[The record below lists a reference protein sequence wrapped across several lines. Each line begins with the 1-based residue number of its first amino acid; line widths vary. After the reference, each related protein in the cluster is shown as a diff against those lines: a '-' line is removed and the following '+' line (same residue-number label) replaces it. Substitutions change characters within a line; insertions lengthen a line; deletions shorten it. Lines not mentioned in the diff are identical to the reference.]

1 MTCPNIN
8 SPEWTKLVAEVGEL
22 EAYRDFII
30 TGDIRSADVVSQA
43 IANRKYKTPLSDANR
58 FIATYNKAVSNS
70 AYITLANQLSRNLNV
85 EYTLINKEDAKT
97 LLEGAG
103 QQYNGEAAFFFKDK
117 VYLLPNEI
125 NETTVLHEFS
135 HPLVFAI
142 REQNEKLFE
151 SLYKEAIQIPG
162 LQSYVE
168 TTYADKSALEQQME
182 AIVYGMTYANQQ
194 SPQAKSFLEKVVYAL
209 KQLFRKIF
217 GNKVNVSKLGPNTSL
232 SELVDMMRTQGFN
245 LEYSKDVTDNLVMFI
260 RDYTQFYEQL
270 ERVDSSKVEDML
282 GYAQSGA
289 RQIVSQIAKNKG
301 LAERYP
307 GLLKNEDNADILNI
321 IIKELGIDKLSEQ
334 QKQEADDALLN
345 SVAAVNIKNLAHSI
359 AQLEELANKIE
370 DVSLDIRESSGE
382 FKIED
387 ALTINR
393 IAEAYNNIAQA
404 MHETFREAGV
414 TRRNAVL
421 QALGNIS
428 QRYDAASAN
437 IKAAQLDFLTDFIYD
452 KLEGVRTAQAKLF
465 NDKLSKLETQK
476 SKTTGDTSSIEKDIR
491 KVKRDIE
498 ERSLTKDFIREVLL
512 GRRGDLGDAKG
523 KLLKNM
529 MNLPTFKMEYLE
541 NFMNNPDIALGTFG
555 MFLNDVYYKAEAEM
569 KQNADDF
576 LPIYKELEK
585 VGLNPNNP
593 QAFFETITYVDKV
606 AKAKSDLLKEDTT
619 GVEAFEVYSLLNPF
633 KDYNF
638 AIRDI
643 NSQIH
648 LAKERN
654 DTAALIELETK
665 KEELL
670 KFFNRPFTKAYYT
683 AFEKFNTPVGRI
695 ASLRRK
701 ELYAEIENIDKDMI
715 ANLDMNDEDYQDL
728 VNKKK
733 EFIRQ
738 SRQLSSLV
746 DELGNPKTG
755 IDLEVAQLLKQ
766 HREDT
771 KDFYEYE
778 QIEGLFELRLKR
790 FEEALVEQ
798 GLDPSSETFDLRREQ
813 WIEDNTVVSI
823 KPEWRQL
830 KQDILDEIK
839 EIQSA
844 LPGSFNIS
852 KYYQEIFDITAG
864 FQDVNGHILADELT
878 EVAQE
883 KIKKAHEKIEEAKQT
898 LAKANGLTNSE
909 YEELQSLYEK
919 KNNYEITE
927 EGNER
932 LLSLLRKKKEEGLPA
947 HLISRLNFLF
957 SALRDISSTEYTD
970 NYIYAWETQLSRMM
984 AAGNLSDDFVQ
995 ELNKEVL
1002 RGLNKEKINMLMADD
1017 VVMNTLM
1024 QDSGFATWFNRN
1036 HYKKN
1041 VYNTNINSRQDQF
1054 VPTYAWTY
1062 SKPTDKNAYRT
1073 TVIEETGE
1081 VINRVP
1087 NAQYTR
1093 RKVKEKYVTKREV
1106 GKTIDVWGNFLPD
1119 LSVPNNPFRNE
1130 AYFALE
1136 KSNPQ
1141 KFAALNKYNNWYIN
1155 KQLEAPV
1162 NSRLGYQI
1170 PRFTKDTLEFVQDVA
1185 GKKTS
1190 IADRLWR
1197 PIQEAASEVITDA
1210 ADDIEKYSYIAPT
1223 LMVSDFVDDETS
1235 QVPIHGI
1242 SSLVKERVSLNVAFA
1257 GIRYVNSIT
1266 MQRNL
1271 IQSNPIAKSFVDVL
1285 EGSSDRTLAT
1295 DSAKNNK
1302 HYQMASGVVK
1312 GAAAIVMGRNK
1323 GKRGEVSSRFKTVSD
1338 MYDREWLGQKL
1349 SSSSKSS
1356 RAAAKL
1362 VGTASKMASIS
1373 YFAVNIPS
1381 ALKNR
1386 IAAVVQTNIE
1396 AVGGNALTLKG
1407 YRQGKFLAGKA
1418 MIEISTTT
1426 TSRNPRSL
1434 LTNLAFLFNVDGGI
1448 AKTMD
1453 YTHRTLLRS
1462 TVSLDFLMAPRKFLQ
1477 LEASLELLYGMMAS
1491 KTIEVTE
1498 NGQKKT
1504 IRLID
1509 AYEMKNGS
1517 LVPKEGVPAEW
1528 GLTGKEFLRFR
1539 RLFDGKMNR
1548 LQGTYKEMQQPLLNR
1563 YALGR
1568 LVLFLR
1574 KYFVSML
1581 MHRVAPYRPQY
1592 DIEGIDA
1599 GFYRSGIMFLANV
1612 VNDYT
1617 RRARTGNWD
1626 VSYSLNSEIE
1636 FEGAK
1641 KLGFETIQLAVLGT
1655 ALRMLLMA
1663 MFGYDSEDP
1672 EKKKQKLLTGE
1683 VGPLWTPF
1691 NAETDREFKFNNWL
1705 AMHTALQLQLVSDEA
1720 MVFYPG
1726 STVLDAMDANDLSE
1740 TNLFSTFVQLDP
1752 LAAMWNGSV
1761 TRIKDIAGYGI
1772 GAMAGEEDAYFK
1784 RDVGPYWFQQADQP
1798 KVYQEM
1804 AKMIG
1809 INGKTV
1815 DPADAYLDWQAGLRL
1830 RK

>member
-43 IANRKYKTPLSDANR
+43 IANRKHKTPLSDANQ

-70 AYITLANQLSRNLNV
+70 AYITLANQLSRNLDV

-151 SLYKEAIQIPG
+151 SLYKQAIQIPG
-162 LQSYVE
+162 LQDYVE

-182 AIVYGMTYANQQ
+182 AIVYGMTYANQD
-194 SPQAKSFLEKVVYAL
+194 SPQAKNFLEKVVYAL

-217 GNKVNVSKLGPNTSL
+217 GNKINVSKLGPNTTL

-260 RDYTQFYEQL
+260 RDYTQFYGQL
-270 ERVDSSKVEDML
+270 EKVDASKVEEML

-307 GLLKNEDNADILNI
+307 NLLKNEDNADILNI

-345 SVAAVNIKNLAHSI
+345 SVAAVNIKNLAHTI
-359 AQLEELANKIE
+359 AQLEELANKME
-370 DVSLDIRESSGE
+370 DVSIEIRDTAGQ

-387 ALTINR
+387 ALSILR
-393 IAEAYNNIAQA
+393 VAEAYNNLAQA
-404 MHETFREAGV
+404 LHETLRAGGV
-414 TRRNAVL
+414 KGRNVVM

-428 QRYDAASAN
+428 QRYQAAEEN
-437 IKAAQLDFLTDFIYD
+437 IRASQLDFLVDFMYD
-452 KLEGVRTAQAKLF
+452 KLEGVRKAQAKLF
-465 NDKLSKLETQK
+465 NDKLAKLQAQK
-476 SKTTGDTSSIEKDIR
+476 SRTTGDTSSIDKDIR
-491 KVKRDIE
+491 QVKAQIE
-498 ERSLTKDFIREVLL
+498 TLSLTKEFVRDVLS
-512 GRRGDLGDAKG
+512 GRRGDLGSTQS
-523 KLLKNM
+523 KLVKNL

-541 NFMNNPDIALGTFG
+541 NFMNTPDIATGTFG
-555 MFLNDVYYKAEAEM
+555 VFLNEIYYKAEAEM
-569 KQNADDF
+569 MKNADDF
-576 LPIYKELEK
+576 RPIYKMLEA

-593 QAFFETITYVDKV
+593 QAFFESVTHIDKV
-606 AKAKSDLLKEDTT
+606 ARAKKDQLKEDTS
-619 GVEAFEVYSLLNPF
+619 GVEQFEVHSLLNPF
-633 KDYNF
+633 KDYLF
-638 AIRDI
+638 TIKDL
-643 NSQIH
+643 NSQINI
-648 LAKERN
+648 ARDKN

-695 ASLRRK
+695 AALRRK
-701 ELYAEIENIDKDMI
+701 ELYTQIEDVDKDMI

-728 VNKKK
+728 VNRKK
-733 EFIRQ
+733 ELIRQ

-778 QIEGLFELRLKR
+778 EIEGLFELRLKR

-823 KPEWRQL
+823 KPEWRQF
-830 KQDILDEIK
+830 KQDILNEIK

-898 LAKANGLTNSE
+898 LAKANGLTSAE

-932 LLSLLRKKKEEGLPA
+932 LLSLLRKKKEQCLPA
-947 HLISRLNFLF
+947 HLISRLNVLF

-1136 KSNPQ
+1136 KSNPK
-1141 KFAALNKYNNWYIN
+1141 KFEALTAYNNWYIN

-1162 NSRLGYQI
+1162 NSRLGYQV
-1170 PRFTKDTLEFVQDVA
+1170 PRFTKDTLEFAQDIA

-1190 IADRLWR
+1190 LGDRLWR
-1197 PIQEAASEVITDA
+1197 PIQEAASEVFMSA
-1210 ADDIEKYSYIAPT
+1210 ADDIEKYNFTAPG
-1223 LMVSDFVDDETS
+1223 LIMSEFVDDETS
-1235 QVPIHGI
+1235 QIPIHGI
-1242 SSLVKERVSLNVAFA
+1242 SNLEKERVSLNVAF
-1257 GIRYVNSIT
+1257 GGLRYINSIT

-1271 IQSNPIAKSFVDVL
+1271 IQSNPIARSFVDVL
-1285 EGSSDRTLAT
+1285 EGSSERAVAT
-1295 DSAKNNK
+1295 HK
-1302 HYQMASGVVK
+1302 SGKLMGVA
-1312 GAAAIVMGRNK
+1312 AAAIPLFAK
-1323 GKRGEVSSRFKTVSD
+1323 GKVASRYKVISD
-1338 MYDREWLGQKL
+1338 MYERTWLGQSL
-1349 SSSSKSS
+1349 ASS
-1356 RAAAKL
+1356 AETPFAKL
-1362 VGTASKMASIS
+1362 IGTASKMAATS

-1381 ALKNR
+1381 AVKNR

-1396 AVGGNALTLKG
+1396 AVGGNALTIRG
-1407 YRQGKFLAGKA
+1407 YAQGKALSAKA
-1418 MIEISTTT
+1418 MLEISTST
-1426 TSRNPRSL
+1426 TSRESRSL
-1434 LTNLAFLFNVDGGI
+1434 LTNLAFIFNVDGGI

-1462 TVSLDFLMAPRKFLQ
+1462 TVQLDFLMNPRKFMQ
-1477 LEASLELLYGMMAS
+1477 LEASLQLLYGMMAS

-1504 IRLID
+1504 IKLID

-1517 LVPKEGVPAEW
+1517 LVPKEGVPEEW
-1528 GLTGKEFLRFR
+1528 GLNGKEFLRFR

-1574 KYFVSML
+1574 KFFISML

-1592 DIEGIDA
+1592 DTESIEA
-1599 GFYRSGIMFLANV
+1599 GFYRSGVMFF
-1612 VNDYT
+1612 VNLGRDIA

-1655 ALRMLLMA
+1655 ALRILLMA
-1663 MFGYDSEDP
+1663 MFGYDPEDP
-1672 EKKKQKLLTGE
+1672 EKKKQALLKGP

-1691 NAETDREFKFNNWL
+1691 NAETDREFNFNNWI

-1726 STVLDAMDANDLSE
+1726 STVLDAMDLNDLSE
-1740 TNLFSTFVQLDP
+1740 TNLFATFVQLDP
-1752 LAAMWNGSV
+1752 LSAMNSGS
-1761 TRIKDIAGYGI
+1761 TLRIYNILGYGI
-1772 GAMAGEEDAYFK
+1772 GAMAGDDDAYFK